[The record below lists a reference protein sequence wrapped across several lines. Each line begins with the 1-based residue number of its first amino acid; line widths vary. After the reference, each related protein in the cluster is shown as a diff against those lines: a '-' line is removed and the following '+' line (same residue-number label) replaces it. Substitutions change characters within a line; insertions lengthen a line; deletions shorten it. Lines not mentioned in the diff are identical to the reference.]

1 MRQPSAP
8 GPDES
13 RALSAREQAI
23 LAGIERDL
31 VASSPA
37 LAREMARLM
46 PHTPPVPAGVV
57 EARFLVLSL
66 FLVLAMSGLVP
77 GVVWTLLAVI
87 GAMMVVPWMML
98 RTFERFEREPDE

>member
-1 MRQPSAP
+1 MPQPSAP

-46 PHTPPVPAGVV
+46 TPTPPMPAGIV
-57 EARFLVLSL
+57 EAGFVVLSL
-66 FLVLAMSGLVP
+66 FLVLAVAGLVP
-77 GVVWTLLAVI
+77 GAVWALLAVI
-87 GAMMVVPWMML
+87 GAMVVVPWMML
-98 RTFERFEREPDE
+98 RAFERFEREPNE

>member
-1 MRQPSAP
+1 MPQPSAP

-37 LAREMARLM
+37 LAREMAHLTT
-46 PHTPPVPAGVV
+46 PTPPVPAGVV
-57 EARFLVLSL
+57 EAGFMVLSL
-66 FLVLAMSGLVP
+66 FLVLAVAGLVP
-77 GVVWTLLAVI
+77 GVVWALLAVI
-87 GAMMVVPWMML
+87 GAMVVVPWMML
-98 RTFERFEREPDE
+98 RTFERFEREPNE

>member
-1 MRQPSAP
+1 MPQPSAP

-37 LAREMARLM
+37 LAREMTRLIT
-46 PHTPPVPAGVV
+46 HTPPVPAGVV
-57 EARFLVLSL
+57 EAGFVVISL
-66 FLVLAMSGLVP
+66 FLVLAVSGLVP
-77 GVVWTLLAVI
+77 GTVWAVLAVI
-87 GAMMVVPWMML
+87 GTMVVVPWMML
-98 RTFERFEREPDE
+98 RTFERFEREPNE